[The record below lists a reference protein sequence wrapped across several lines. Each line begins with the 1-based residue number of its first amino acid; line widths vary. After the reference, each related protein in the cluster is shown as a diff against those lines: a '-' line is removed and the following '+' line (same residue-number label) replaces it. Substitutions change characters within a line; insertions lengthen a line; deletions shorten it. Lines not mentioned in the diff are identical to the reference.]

1 MVDEK
6 KDKEGEARHSFF
18 AKQLLI
24 DSART
29 AFQQIAAIM
38 RNVSLYPEDH
48 PFLITSA
55 DKLRKTIEALL
66 LGRKDVAFYL
76 VGGELFF
83 ETLSVPIEQSLTVL
97 LEQFAARDIGGII
110 FQPGLTSLELSR
122 FAGLMSKDPSLFGSA
137 GGHAAIF
144 AKQEITHIELH
155 RVLLTEKKVAGA
167 LRGGVEKSTEI
178 YQDAL
183 NAVKEMVQ
191 SIHLDKTANL
201 RKINSIV
208 QAMVDN
214 VLDNRDSLVGLTS
227 LKMYDEYTYA
237 HSVNVS
243 ILCVSLGT
251 FLSFDKPQISI
262 LGACGLMHDIGKV
275 TVPHEVI
282 NKPGKLTDD
291 EWEQVKRH
299 PVEGALLLSD
309 TPGLSKLVMV
319 AAYEHHQH
327 GDVRGYPKVEGEL
340 KQHPFS
346 QIVSIA
352 DAYEALTAARVYY
365 SAQMPPDNAMRI
377 LIAKRGVAF
386 NPVFVKAFVNMIG
399 IFPIGSLLKL
409 DTGEIGLVLHQTQDL
424 MRPRVLLL
432 TAFDGSELNADAE
445 VSLLETAGGRYKR
458 SVAGTIDPNAAK
470 INLKKYMT

>member
-1 MVDEK
+1 MADEK
-6 KDKEGEARHSFF
+6 KDSEGEARQSFF
-18 AKQLLI
+18 AKQQLL

-29 AFQQIAAIM
+29 AFQQMSAVM
-38 RNVSLYPEDH
+38 RNVSLYPEEH

-55 DKLRKTIEALL
+55 DKLLKTIEALL
-66 LGRKDVAFYL
+66 LGRKDVAFYM

-83 ETLSVPIEQSLTVL
+83 ETLAVPIEQSLSLL
-97 LEQFAARDIGGII
+97 LEQFVSRDIGGIV
-110 FQPGLTSLELSR
+110 FKPGLTSQELAR
-122 FAGLMSKDPSLFGSA
+122 FAGLMSKEPSFLVSA
-137 GGHAAIF
+137 GGLPAVL

-155 RVLLTEKKVAGA
+155 RVLLTDKKVAGA
-167 LRGGVEKSTEI
+167 MKEGVKKSTEI

-201 RKINSIV
+201 RKMNAIV
-208 QAMVDN
+208 QTMVDN

-251 FLSFDKPQISI
+251 FLSFEKPQISI
-262 LGACGLMHDIGKV
+262 LGAAGLMHDIGKV

-309 TPGLSKLVMV
+309 TPGLSKLAMV

-327 GDVRGYPKVEGEL
+327 GDVRGYPPVEGEL

-346 QIVSIA
+346 QVVSIA

-386 NPVFVKAFVNMIG
+386 NPVLVKAFVNMIG
-399 IFPIGSLLKL
+399 IFPIGALLKL
-409 DTGEIGLVLHQTQDL
+409 DTGEIGLVLHQTRDL

-432 TAFDGSELNADAE
+432 TAFDGSESNADAE

-458 SVAGTIDPNAAK
+458 SVVGTIDPNAAK
-470 INLKKYMT
+470 INLKKYMS